1 MEIPKKLAFYYGWPI
16 SAGDGTYDGAV
27 KAFADYDMVVIAGSL
42 AFPSHGNHELT
53 KKILN
58 DSRVNHVDFYGYV
71 NTSDNYQ
78 DLIDHIQAWKV
89 MGGRLVGIFC
99 DRFGFDYPLYNL
111 EDVEQKD
118 SSGQVVKINRAHQNF
133 LVREIH
139 LQGFKAFVNAWVQE
153 DVFGDEPSTGRKHN
167 LNPDDWSLLE
177 SYQINTG
184 EYVPEKTWRK
194 KMEVVNKYRGQA
206 NFAATT
212 TTANNYDN
220 QGGALETEFDQKK
233 FNYAYVSS
241 IVDNLQ
247 AFSYAKDMF
256 GAKTSLTP
264 FIPRPTQINPNNGGS
279 IGSVV
284 FSQDNGVY
292 RLGGSS
298 FVGASVNTRTHE
310 VSLTM

>member
-27 KAFADYDMVVIAGSL
+27 KAFADYNMVVIASSL

-53 KKILN
+53 KRILN
-58 DSRVNHVDFYGYV
+58 DSRLNHVDFYGYV

-78 DLIDHIQAWKV
+78 DLIDHIQAWKG
-89 MGGRLVGIFC
+89 MGENLIGIFC

-111 EDVEQKD
+111 EDFEQKYR
-118 SSGQVVKINRAHQNF
+118 SGQTVKINRAHQNF

-167 LNPDDWSLLE
+167 LNPDDWTLLE

-194 KMEVVNKYRGQA
+194 KMEIVNKYRGQA

-220 QGGALETEFDQKK
+220 PDGQPEEFDQKK

-256 GAKTSLTP
+256 SARIPLIP
-264 FIPRPTQINPNNGGS
+264 FHERPTQINPNTGGS
-279 IGSVV
+279 IDNVV

-310 VSLTM
+310 VSLTL